1 MGDQKLDWF
10 SLGNWFSL
18 GRDTIELS
26 ILAGI
31 GCHSKCNLMV
41 VTRKYKK
48 SLTIKLVNRINTFYF
63 SSGLYL
69 FFNLELVTRK
79 LVS

>member
-31 GCHSKCNLMV
+31 GCHSKCNLMEV
-41 VTRKYKK
+41 EKK
-48 SLTIKLVNRINTFYF
+48 
-63 SSGLYL
+63 
-69 FFNLELVTRK
+69 FNHQVGK
-79 LVS
+79 SN